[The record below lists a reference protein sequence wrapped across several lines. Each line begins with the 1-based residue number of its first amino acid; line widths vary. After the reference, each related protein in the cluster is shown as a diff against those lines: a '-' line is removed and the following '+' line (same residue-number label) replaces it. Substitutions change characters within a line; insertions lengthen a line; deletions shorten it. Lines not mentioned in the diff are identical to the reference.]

1 MTPTKAVLA
10 AILAGLST
18 FVATVSGRTDVDTM
32 SAVDWLIVIVSAIV
46 AGLAV
51 YTVPNRPKVG

>member
-10 AILAGLST
+10 AILAGLSS

-32 SAVDWLIVIVSAIV
+32 SAVDWLIIIVAAVV
-46 AGLAV
+46 AGLTV
-51 YTVPNRPKVG
+51 YVVPNKPTAR

>member
-10 AILAGLST
+10 AILAGLSS

-32 SAVDWLIVIVSAIV
+32 SVVDWLIIIVAAVV
-46 AGLAV
+46 AGLTV
-51 YTVPNRPKVG
+51 YVVPNKPKV

>member
-10 AILAGLST
+10 AILAGLSS

-32 SAVDWLIVIVSAIV
+32 SVVDWLIIIVAAVV
-46 AGLAV
+46 AGLTV
-51 YTVPNRPKVG
+51 YVVPNKPTVR

>member
-10 AILAGLST
+10 AILAGLSS

-32 SAVDWLIVIVSAIV
+32 SVVDWLIIIVAAVV
-46 AGLAV
+46 AGLTV
-51 YTVPNRPKVG
+51 YVVPNRPKV

>member
-10 AILAGLST
+10 AILAGLSS

-32 SAVDWLIVIVSAIV
+32 SAVDWLIIIVAAVV
-46 AGLAV
+46 AGLTV
-51 YTVPNRPKVG
+51 YVVPNRPKV

>member
-10 AILAGLST
+10 AILAGLSS

-32 SAVDWLIVIVSAIV
+32 SVVDWLIIVLSAVV
-46 AGLAV
+46 AGLTV
-51 YTVPNRPKVG
+51 YIVPNRPKV

>member
-10 AILAGLST
+10 AVLAGLSS

-32 SAVDWLIVIVSAIV
+32 SAVDWLIIIVAAVV
-46 AGLAV
+46 AGLTV
-51 YTVPNRPKVG
+51 YVVPNRPKV

>member
-10 AILAGLST
+10 AVLAGLSS

-32 SAVDWLIVIVSAIV
+32 SVVDWLIIVLSAVV
-46 AGLAV
+46 AGLTV
-51 YTVPNRPKVG
+51 YIVPNRPKVG

>member
-10 AILAGLST
+10 AILAGLSS

-32 SAVDWLIVIVSAIV
+32 SVVDWLIIIVAAVV
-46 AGLAV
+46 AGLTV
-51 YTVPNRPKVG
+51 YVVPNKPTAR